1 MPIIDDSP
9 SPQASIMP
17 PNGGFDVTPS
27 DAVELPRVTRAVMV
41 STRGNLRVQFVDG
54 TIITLPELE
63 TGVQYIAR
71 LKRIYATGTTA
82 TGIKGLY

>member
-17 PNGGFDVTPS
+17 PSGGFDVTTS
-27 DAVELPRVTRAVMV
+27 DATELPRVTRAIMV
-41 STRGNLRVQFVDG
+41 TTRGNVRVQFLDG
-54 TIITLPELE
+54 TILTLTELE
-63 TGVQYIAR
+63 PSIQYPAR